1 MKFSAEFSLFFFP
14 RASFSISCE
23 LSPMEKILH
32 DVSVPVFL
40 RDGDFIHVL
49 PAEPAQRVVKVNYH
63 CVWRLLFLTVRYILT
78 SACGYIWFKA
88 RRLYCMS

>member
-1 MKFSAEFSLFFFP
+1 MLSTTDKIFSRILIVVFFFFLFFFVFFFLFCFVFFSP

-23 LSPMEKILH
+23 LSPMEKSLH

-63 CVWRLLFLTVRYILT
+63 CD
-78 SACGYIWFKA
+78 
-88 RRLYCMS
+88 

>member
-1 MKFSAEFSLFFFP
+1 MDKIFSRIFIVFWFVFFFFFFVFVFFP

-63 CVWRLLFLTVRYILT
+63 CD
-78 SACGYIWFKA
+78 
-88 RRLYCMS
+88 